1 MPELAVVP
9 AIEGGRTRV
18 RDIRRFWHVVQAP
31 PSLLKRL
38 EPAYYVFITLAI
50 GGPFVYG
57 TASEALSE
65 VATPR
70 AVGIWGPSLALVALL
85 AVLRWGAVQGPVV
98 FSVPDV
104 AQLLG
109 APLRRAELVL
119 GRLVRGLL
127 IGTFAAAVVAGIV
140 VVGVAGH
147 HRGVDAVR
155 AAGFVVAIAV
165 LGLLGVSG
173 AALVA
178 GSDRVDR
185 ATRRA
190 AWPALAVAIGLVLLA
205 DSGTTGRHVA
215 LWSGPWGWSVQPL
228 AGTTA
233 AWPAAL
239 ALLVALTAAVTALAV
254 RRRGL
259 TPTERHLLRAEARGG
274 AVAAMY
280 SMNARYVRRSLT
292 AVSSG
297 PVAARRAD
305 RLRPPRTPRLAV
317 VWRDA
322 VAALAVPQRLGEA
335 LVLAAGGTAICLVNG
350 DHPVAVGAGA
360 LAIYA
365 GASRILEP
373 LRAETDQPGR
383 VRVLL
388 RAPIGKVLVQHA
400 AVPLAVVALGAI
412 VAVIGCAAAGALPD
426 HGGAAAAL
434 AVLATP
440 TITLCAAL
448 SSRRGGRLPPSLL
461 SVTYGDTTGM
471 SAGLIVGWIILWPLL
486 AALAGAVPIAITVH
500 YGVGGVPQLFIG
512 LVVLPIVLAKGLA
525 AEMFAP

>member
-1 MPELAVVP
+1 MPELVV
-9 AIEGGRTRV
+9 ATGAGGRTRV
-18 RDIRRFWHVVQAP
+18 RDIRRFWHLVQAP

-50 GGPFVYG
+50 GGPLVYG
-57 TASEALSE
+57 TVSAELSE

-85 AVLRWGAVQGPVV
+85 AVMRWGAVQGPVV
-98 FSVPDV
+98 FSVADV

-119 GRLVRGLL
+119 GRLIRGLL
-127 IGTFAAAVVAGIV
+127 IWTGAAAVVGGLV

-155 AAGFVVAIAV
+155 AAGFVVAIAI
-165 LGLLGVSG
+165 LGLLGVAG

-178 GSDRVDR
+178 GSERVDR

-190 AWPALAVAIGLVLLA
+190 AWPSVAVAAGLVVLA
-205 DSGTTGRHVA
+205 DSSPTGRHVA
-215 LWSGPWGWSVQPL
+215 LWSGPWGWAIQPL
-228 AGTTA
+228 AGTAA
-233 AWPAAL
+233 AWPL
-239 ALLVALTAAVTALAV
+239 AVVLLAALTAAFTALAI
-254 RRRGL
+254 RRRGA

-292 AVSSG
+292 AVSAG
-297 PVAARRAD
+297 PVAARGAN
-305 RLRPPRTPRLAV
+305 RLKPPHSPRLAV

-322 VAALAVPQRLGEA
+322 IAGLAVPQRLGEA
-335 LVLAAGGTAICLVNG
+335 LVLAGGGTVVCLVNG
-350 DHPVAVGAGA
+350 AHPVAVGAGG
-360 LAIYA
+360 LMIYA
-365 GASRILEP
+365 GASRLLEP

-383 VRVLL
+383 ARVLL
-388 RAPIGKVLVQHA
+388 LAPIGKVLAQHA
-400 AVPLAVVALGAI
+400 LVPAGVVVIGALLAIA
-412 VAVIGCAAAGALPD
+412 GCAAASALP
-426 HGGAAAAL
+426 GAAAVFL

-440 TITLCAAL
+440 SITLCAAL

-461 SVTYGDTTGM
+461 AVTYGDTSGM
-471 SAGLIVGWIILWPLL
+471 SLGLIFAWIVLWPLV
-486 AALAGAVPIAITVH
+486 AAATCAVPIAIVVH
-500 YGVGGVPQLFIG
+500 NGPAALPQFVVA
-512 LVVLPIVLAKGLA
+512 LVVLPTLLARGLS
-525 AEMFAP
+525 AEVFAP